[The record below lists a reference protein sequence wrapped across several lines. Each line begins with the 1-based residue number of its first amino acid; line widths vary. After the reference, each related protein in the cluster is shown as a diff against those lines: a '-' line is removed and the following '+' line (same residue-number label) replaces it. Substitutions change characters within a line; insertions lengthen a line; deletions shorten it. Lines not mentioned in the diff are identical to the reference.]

1 MEISNQTN
9 FQIVIRKQ
17 SRYSIQLFV
26 FDADSFG
33 ENAEMRQ
40 YEADELK

>member
-1 MEISNQTN
+1 MEKSNQTT
-9 FQIVIRKQ
+9 FQTVIRKQ
-17 SRYSIQLFV
+17 SVQSIQLFV